1 LLFAAT
7 KVVDALRRHDEVGIA
22 IERLSGD
29 GDIVISMQAAT
40 PDFCCCQP

>member
-1 LLFAAT
+1 VNPPAG
-7 KVVDALRRHDEVGIA
+7 LRRHDEVGIA

-40 PDFCCCQP
+40 PDCSRCQP